1 MAAFANKSMRD
12 LLLHVAETYQ
22 FWVGEFGLNQP
33 QRWDDP
39 KPADILVIRKRFSEV
54 DKLVDAMIQ
63 KYGNSLESPIKG
75 SASGHEVVVTAFKLF
90 SHVTTHEFHHKGQIL
105 TMSRLLGYTPI
116 DTDIIRF

>member
-1 MAAFANKSMRD
+1 M
-12 LLLHVAETYQ
+12 LLHVAETYL
-22 FWVGEFGLNQP
+22 FWVGEFGLKHP
-33 QRWDDP
+33 QRWNDP
-39 KPADILVIRKRFSEV
+39 KPVDVSGIRKRFSEV
-54 DKLVDAMIQ
+54 DATVAALIQ

-75 SASGHEVVVTAFKLF
+75 PASGREVIVTAFKLY